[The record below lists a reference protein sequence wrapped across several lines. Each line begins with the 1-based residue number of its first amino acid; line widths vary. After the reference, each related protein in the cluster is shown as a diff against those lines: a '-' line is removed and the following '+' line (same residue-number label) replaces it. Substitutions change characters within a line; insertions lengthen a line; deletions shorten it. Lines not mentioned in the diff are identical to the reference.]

1 MLQLLAVLLPSI
13 GVVALLLLV
22 RLLSRSIRLAPFPL
36 RLPLLSVLAWTLV
49 RLLPVALLPDGYRPW
64 VELIDELM
72 ISYAVVRILLW
83 AGIEVPASL
92 GAWAQPPPV
101 LLQLVMLSSGSVITV
116 VVFKELAR
124 FDLLGLVTTSA
135 VLTAVL
141 GLAAQEPLKDLFAGL
156 ELQLDDQLKLGDFI
170 RVNENTEGVIVS
182 IDWRDTC
189 LRDVSGAM
197 VMVPNAVIT
206 SVVLRSYGAFGSM
219 GNRFS
224 IGLEYDLPPA
234 QARRLLLGIVQS
246 HPRSLSEPPAAVRVK
261 AFGESAIEYDIL
273 VFQKPGNLGDLL
285 DLRSDL
291 LEQIWYAME
300 REGHSV
306 PYPVR
311 ELRRKPPAPDAYK
324 PISHSAADRIRV
336 LRLNPIF
343 AGLTEQEFASLAANT
358 RSLRFAPGETV
369 VVEGEEGGAMYQV
382 LHGQV
387 EVLKQQA
394 NAPALQVACLSP
406 GDIFGE
412 MSMLSGSLRSATVR
426 SLEECVLLEVSREQ
440 LGPLL
445 KENPALMDGLAHLVS
460 KRRGQLEGLERE
472 TVKIQE
478 NQLLKRMQQLFD
490 SLIH

>member
-1 MLQLLAVLLPSI
+1 MQVLEVWLASFTVT
-13 GVVALLLLV
+13 ALLLLV
-22 RLLSRSIRLAPFPL
+22 RLLCRRVRLAAFPL
-36 RLPLLSVLAWTLV
+36 RLPLLATLAWALV
-49 RLLPVALLPDGYRPW
+49 RSLPIALLPAGYRPW

-72 ISYAVVRILLW
+72 LSYAGIRILLW
-83 AGIEVPASL
+83 AGVEVPASL
-92 GAWAQPPPV
+92 GAWAPPPPV
-101 LLQLVMLSSGSVITV
+101 LLQLLMLSIGSVATV

-156 ELQLDDQLKLGDFI
+156 ELQLDDQLKVGDFI
-170 RVNENTEGVIVS
+170 RVNDATEGVIVS

-189 LRDVSGAM
+189 LRDVTGAM
-197 VMVPNAVIT
+197 VMVPNTMIT

-224 IGLEYDLPPA
+224 IGLEYSLPPA
-234 QARRLLLGIVQS
+234 QARQLLAGIVS
-246 HPRSLSEPPAAVRVK
+246 AHPRSLSEPPASVRVK
-261 AFGESAIEYDIL
+261 AFGDFAIEYDIL
-273 VFQKPGNLGDLL
+273 VFQKPGSLADVL
-285 DLRSDL
+285 DLRSEL

-300 REGHSV
+300 RQGHNH
-306 PYPVR
+306 PVR
-311 ELRRKPPAPDAYK
+311 ELRKQPPTPDAYK
-324 PISHSAADRIRV
+324 PISHSATDRARI

-343 AGLTEQEFASLAANT
+343 AGLSDQEFTSLAGNT
-358 RSLRFAPGETV
+358 RSLRFAPGETI
-369 VVEGEEGGAMYQV
+369 VVEGDEGGAMYQV
-382 LHGQV
+382 LQGQV
-387 EVLKQQA
+387 EVLKQQP
-394 NAPALQVACLSP
+394 NAPALRVTCLNP

-426 SLEECVLLEVSREQ
+426 ALEECVLLEVSREQ

-445 KENPALMDGLAHLVS
+445 KANPPLMDGLAHLVS
-460 KRRGQLEGLERE
+460 KRRGELEGLERE

>member
-1 MLQLLAVLLPSI
+1 MQLLEVWLSLI
-13 GVVALLLLV
+13 GVVASLLAV
-22 RLLSRSIRLAPFPL
+22 RLLCRRLRLAAFPL
-36 RLPLLSVLAWTLV
+36 RLPLLASLAWALV
-49 RLLPVALLPDGYRPW
+49 RSLPVALLPATYRPW

-72 ISYAVVRILLW
+72 ISYAVIRTLIW

-101 LLQLVMLSSGSVITV
+101 LLQLLMLSSGSVATV

-156 ELQLDDQLKLGDFI
+156 ELQLDDQLKVGDFI
-170 RVNENTEGVIVS
+170 RVNDVTEGVIVS

-189 LRDVSGAM
+189 LRDVTGAM

-206 SVVLRSYGAFGSM
+206 SVVLRSYGSFGTM

-224 IGLEYDLPPA
+224 IGLDYGVPPA
-234 QARRLLLGIVQS
+234 QARQLLIGIVRS
-246 HPRSLSEPPAAVRVK
+246 HPRSLSEPPPSVRVK
-261 AFGESAIEYDIL
+261 AFAEFSIEYDIL
-273 VFQKPGNLGDLL
+273 VFQQPGSLADIL

-300 REGHSV
+300 RQGHSV

-311 ELRRKPPAPDAYK
+311 ELRKKPPTPDAYK
-324 PISHSAADRIRV
+324 PNSHSAAERARI
-336 LRLNPIF
+336 LSLNPIF
-343 AGLTEQEFASLAANT
+343 AGLSDQEFTNLAGNT
-358 RSLRFAPGETV
+358 RSLRFAPGETI
-369 VVEGEEGGAMYQV
+369 VVEGDEGGAMYQV

-387 EVLKQQA
+387 EVLKQQP
-394 NAPALQVACLSP
+394 NAQPLRVTSLNP

-426 SLEECVLLEVSREQ
+426 ALEECVLLEVSREQ

-445 KENPALMDGLAHLVS
+445 KANPPLMDGLAHLVS

-472 TVKIQE
+472 VIREHE
-478 NQLLKRMQQLFD
+478 NQLLRNIKELFTT
-490 SLIH
+490 LIG

>member
-1 MLQLLAVLLPSI
+1 MQLLEVWLSSI
-13 GVVALLLLV
+13 GVAALLLLV
-22 RLLSRSIRLAPFPL
+22 RLLCRRLRLAAFPL
-36 RLPLLSVLAWTLV
+36 RLPLLATLAWALL
-49 RLLPVALLPDGYRPW
+49 RSLPVALLPATYRPW
-64 VELIDELM
+64 IELIDELM
-72 ISYAVVRILLW
+72 ISYAVIRTLLW

-101 LLQLVMLSSGSVITV
+101 LLQLLMLSSGSVVTV

-156 ELQLDDQLKLGDFI
+156 ELQLDDQLKVGDFL
-170 RVNENTEGVIVS
+170 RVNEDTEGVIVS

-189 LRDVSGAM
+189 LRDVTGAM

-219 GNRFS
+219 GNRFC
-224 IGLEYDLPPA
+224 IGLDYGLPPA
-234 QARRLLLGIVQS
+234 QARQLLINIVQG
-246 HPRSLSEPPAAVRVK
+246 HPRSLSEPPASVRVK
-261 AFGESAIEYDIL
+261 AFGEFAIEYDIL
-273 VFQKPGNLGDLL
+273 VFQQPGSLADVL
-285 DLRSDL
+285 DLRSEL

-300 REGHSV
+300 RQGHSV

-311 ELRRKPPAPDAYK
+311 ELRKKPPTPDAYN
-324 PISHSAADRIRV
+324 PISHSAVDRARI

-343 AGLTEQEFASLAANT
+343 AGLTDQEFTSLADNT
-358 RSLRFAPGETV
+358 RSLRFAPGETI
-369 VVEGEEGGAMYQV
+369 VVEGDDGGTMYQV

-387 EVLKQQA
+387 EVLKQQPK
-394 NAPALQVACLSP
+394 APALRVTCLNP

-426 SLEECVLLEVSREQ
+426 ALEESVLLEVSREQ

-445 KENPALMDGLAHLVS
+445 KANPPLMDGLAHLVS

-472 TVKIQE
+472 TVKIQA